1 MPRESCDVAPNA
13 SDIAPSPIPVDA
25 QVFPLGPTQRMQT
38 LPKGRG
44 AGLALWIILRI
55 VHQHCDPAHPLALLR
70 ARRERPRRHAAE
82 KLNELAPPHRLASS
96 NWAPSDYHTVA
107 RQDAAVRPEESAYA
121 NCFQAL
127 AKVPAPEGRLLALT
141 QAYQQSQDFLA
152 LRERTRADY
161 IKQITKIEQRFGD
174 APIKALAD

>member
-1 MPRESCDVAPNA
+1 
-13 SDIAPSPIPVDA
+13 
-25 QVFPLGPTQRMQT
+25 MQT

-127 AKVPAPEGRLLALT
+127 AGSNRWTLCSVHGLTDGSVAIRPRRQFACNLAGVIRVARDFVQIGPYHAAEPRQRDRRL
-141 QAYQQSQDFLA
+141 SF
-152 LRERTRADY
+152 
-161 IKQITKIEQRFGD
+161 KQRSAQL
-174 APIKALAD
+174 P